1 MDSGGGGPYQPLR
14 GVTITSRVDASG
26 EPGFDMAVGGSRAQ
40 QLAWPTSFQ
49 VLRVVRTN
57 SQEIRKERGDA
68 GSSYGN
74 LVEIRF
80 RDPRT
85 GRTVDVLS
93 AHHDRI
99 NPSLQPGRTYPAGTI
114 LGNQGRTGSTTAP
127 HFSLDFFDP
136 GSKSASGETLRVR
149 DYFRDEFERGGR
161 FGNGI
166 RPSGDRQAMTGKA
179 MTGKATFYTGSGGS
193 DGQLGGRTANGE
205 VFTGKQMTAAVQWG
219 LKGSH
224 MNKWLIVE
232 DTATGRKIRVWAND
246 TGQMGG
252 TKTRPADRVIDLS
265 PVAFNRLYGSTTRGV
280 GDVRIRIDP
289 NQKGRP

>member
-1 MDSGGGGPYQPLR
+1 
-14 GVTITSRVDASG
+14 VTITSRVDASG
-26 EPGFDMAVGGSRAQ
+26 EPGFDMAVGSSRAQ

-68 GSSYGN
+68 GRSYGN
-74 LVEIRF
+74 LVEFRF

-136 GSKSASGETLRVR
+136 GSKSASSQTLRVR

-161 FGNGI
+161 FGNGPQ
-166 RPSGDRQAMTGKA
+166 RSSSRGA
-179 MTGKATFYTGSGGS
+179 MTGKATYYTGSGGS
-193 DGQLGGRTANGE
+193 DGVLGGRTANGE
-205 VFTGKQMTAAVQWG
+205 VYTGKGMTAAVQWS
-219 LKGSH
+219 LKPKL
-224 MNKWLIVE
+224 MNKWLVVE
-232 DTATGRKIRVWAND
+232 DQNTGRRIRVWAND
-246 TGQMGG
+246 TGSMGG
-252 TKTRPADRVIDLS
+252 SERAPADRLIDLS
-265 PVAFNRLYGSTTRGV
+265 PVAFKRLFGSLSAGV
-280 GDVRIRIDP
+280 GNIRVFIDP
-289 NQKGRP
+289 IQRGRP